1 MKKFGIALLSLLAL
15 KAAAQPVEKSFLTDP
30 KATPRQHNVD
40 MLHMRLQVAF
50 DAPAGK
56 VMGSVTHIYKGLQ
69 KQSDT
74 LFLDAPGITIKTVKQ
89 RGKDLKFTT
98 NKDGVTIYFS
108 SPLKWD
114 ATDSLTVEYEATPR
128 KGLYFVGWN
137 DPKNLSRKQIWT
149 QGQAEDNRYWIPS
162 YDGQNDK
169 LTTETIVDMPE
180 PYKVLSNG
188 TFLGSAKQKNGLVR
202 WHYKMKNPHSSYLL
216 MLGIGVYDVKESKS
230 KSGVPM
236 RFWYYPEYKDRVEAT
251 YRYSEQMMDFFEN
264 EIGVPYGWES
274 YSQIP
279 AQDYMFGAMENT
291 TATLYGDFYLI
302 DERAYLDRP
311 YVGTNAHELA
321 HQWFGDL
328 VTARSLTHHWL
339 QESFATYYNGMFEE
353 QVFGKDYYAWARRG
367 AVNAALEASKTDKY
381 PIAYSNAGTTRHYP
395 KGAHVLHMLKY
406 VVGHQEYNK
415 AIKHYLNK
423 HKYQNV
429 DSEDLLVAFHEALGV
444 SLDWFWEEWVYRGGE
459 PAYNVSYKTLAD
471 GATSISVDQTHERS
485 DVVGLFKMPLVFEVH
500 YADGTKDS
508 VRSVIENVHHDVV
521 IPNKAGKKIAFVLF
535 DPNSNVMKAVTF
547 TKGVD
552 ELKAQAANAYYMI
565 DRYDALV
572 GLRSTPIN
580 QKRDFLIERFDKE
593 TFHAPKAEIISQLIN
608 DNSNAATL
616 AMLKKALTDKD
627 DDVRKAVVSN
637 ITKLE
642 NDLKPEVE
650 KLLNDPSYDLVAMTL
665 DKLAFLNP
673 DNVPMYLDKTKGIRG
688 TRGSNV
694 LVKWLE
700 VGIASGRADLV
711 DSLVTL
717 TSNSYEFV
725 TRTNAMNA
733 LKKLDKFNMPAVVN
747 MMDAACSPN
756 TRLSGPA
763 INVLKYFYEQ
773 APYKRSMLD
782 YYRSK
787 TWKEYE
793 RDTLKQIF
801 GE

>member
-1 MKKFGIALLSLLAL
+1 MKKLGIAILSLLAL
-15 KAAAQPVEKSFLTDP
+15 HVAAQPVEKSFLTDP

-40 MLHMRLQVAF
+40 MQHMRLQVRF
-50 DAPAGK
+50 DGPAGK
-56 VMGSVTHIYKGLQ
+56 VFGTVTHIYKGLAQ
-69 KQSDT
+69 KSDT
-74 LFLDAPGITIKTVKQ
+74 LFLDGPGITIKTVKQ

-98 NKDGVTIYFS
+98 NKEGVTIFFAS
-108 SPLKWD
+108 TLKWD
-114 ATDSLTVEYEATPR
+114 VLDSLTIEYEATPR

-137 DPKNLSRKQIWT
+137 DPRNLSRKQIWT

-169 LTTETIVDMPE
+169 LTTETIIDFPE

-188 TFLGSAKQKNGLVR
+188 TFIGKTKQKDGMVR

-216 MLGIGVYDVKESKS
+216 MLGIGLYDIKETKS

-236 RFWYYPEYKDRVEAT
+236 HLWYYPDFADRVEAT
-251 YRYSEQMMDFFEN
+251 YRYSEQMFDFFEA

-279 AQDYMFGAMENT
+279 VQDFMFGAMENT
-291 TATLYGDFYLI
+291 TATLYGDFFLV
-302 DERAYLDRP
+302 DERSYVDRP
-311 YVGTNAHELA
+311 YVGVNAHELA

-328 VTARSLTHHWL
+328 ITARTLTHHWL

-353 QVFGKDYYAWARRG
+353 QVFGADYYAWARRG

-381 PIAYSNAGTTRHYP
+381 PIAYSNAGSTRHYP
-395 KGAHVLHMLKY
+395 KGAHVLYMIKY
-406 VVGHQEYNK
+406 VIGREAYNK
-415 AIKHYLNK
+415 GIKYYLTK

-429 DSEDLLVAFHEALGV
+429 DSEDLLVAFHDATGI
-444 SLDWFWEEWVYRGGE
+444 SLDWFWEEWVYKGGE
-459 PAYNVSYKTLAD
+459 PAYSVSYKTLGD
-471 GATSISVDQTHERS
+471 GATTISVDQTHERS
-485 DVVGLFKMPLVFEVH
+485 DVVGLFKMPFVFEVH
-500 YADGTKDS
+500 YTDGSKDS
-508 VRSVIENVHHDVV
+508 VHTIIENVHHDVV
-521 IPNKAGKKIAFVLF
+521 IPNSGGKKIAYVLF

-552 ELKAQAANAYYMI
+552 ELKAQAAKAYYMI

-572 GLRSTPIN
+572 GLRSVPVAE
-580 QKRDFLIERFDKE
+580 KRDFLIERFDKE
-593 TFHAPKAEIISQLIN
+593 TFHAPKGEIIAQLIN

-616 AMLKKALTDKD
+616 AMLRRALADKD
-627 DDVRKAVVSN
+627 DDVRKAVVN
-637 ITKLE
+637 NLTKLE
-642 NDLKPEVE
+642 NDLLPDVE
-650 KLLNDPSYDLVAMTL
+650 KLLNDPSYELVATTL
-665 DKLAFLNP
+665 EKLSFFYP
-673 DNVPMYLDKTKGIRG
+673 EKTSMYLDKTKGIRG

-700 VGIASGRADLV
+700 VAITNGRNDFA
-711 DSLVTL
+711 DSLIVL

-725 TRTNAMNA
+725 TRANAMNA
-733 LKKLDKFNMPAVVN
+733 LKKLNIFNQKSFEYAI
-747 MMDAACSPN
+747 DAAGSPN

-763 INVLKYFYEQ
+763 IGMLKYFYEQ
-773 APYKRSMLD
+773 AAYRKTMLD
-782 YYRSK
+782 YYRAK

-793 RDTLKQIF
+793 RDALKQVF